1 MNRSVL
7 PVALAVVALTLPSPW
22 LRAADAPVKPN
33 IVLILM
39 DDMGYG
45 DIGPFNPKTK
55 NRTPHL
61 DRMAKEG
68 MKLPSFY
75 AAPVCTP
82 SRAQVLTGCYAKRVS
97 LPAVIFPAAAIGLS
111 ASEHTI
117 AGLLQG
123 RGFAPMAIG
132 KWP

>member
-1 MNRSVL
+1 MNHCL
-7 PVALAVVALTLPSPW
+7 ALALLTVLATGA
-22 LRAADAPVKPN
+22 RAADTPVRPN
-33 IVLILM
+33 LVLILM

-45 DIGPFNPKTK
+45 DVSPFNPKTK

-68 MKLPSFY
+68 MKLTSFY

-97 LPAVIFPAAAIGLS
+97 LPAVIFPA
-111 ASEHTI
+111 
-117 AGLLQG
+117 
-123 RGFAPMAIG
+123 
-132 KWP
+132 

>member
-1 MNRSVL
+1 MNRSLLLLV
-7 PVALAVVALTLPSPW
+7 LAVATLALLSAP
-22 LRAADAPVKPN
+22 LGAAEPVKPN
-33 IVLILM
+33 LVIILM

-68 MKLPSFY
+68 MKLTSFY

-97 LPAVIFPAAAIGLS
+97 LPAVIFPAAPIGLS
-111 ASEHTI
+111 ADEATI
-117 AGLLQG
+117 ASLLKKQG
-123 RGFAPMAIG
+123 
-132 KWP
+132 